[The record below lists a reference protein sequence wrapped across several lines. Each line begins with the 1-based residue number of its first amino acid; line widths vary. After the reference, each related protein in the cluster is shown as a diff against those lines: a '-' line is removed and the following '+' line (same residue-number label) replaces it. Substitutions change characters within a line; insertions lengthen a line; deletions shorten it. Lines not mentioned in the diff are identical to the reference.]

1 MVFGQLQEGHAYGDG
16 RTHTFKSFRASAD
29 AFRDR
34 WFGSRGFDPDTM
46 TSDEI
51 EQEYWRIVQT
61 GEPSVKVMSVAVMPI
76 LL

>member
-1 MVFGQLQEGHAYGDG
+1 VLRWRLAWLQEGHAYADG
-16 RTHTFKSFRASAD
+16 RRHTFKSFRASAD

-34 WFGSRGFDPDTM
+34 WLRSRGLDPDSA

-61 GEPSVKVMSVAVMPI
+61 GEPIVEVTESCS
-76 LL
+76 